1 MVVKCNPLMI
11 YISDRLVVNANSV
24 AGRKMSAITS
34 ENGLE
39 DAHSKSFW
47 VPGNYQRTVKRTED
61 SFQACNDI
69 VACFQERARV
79 ERQYAQQLAEWSNKW
94 KPLVETRR
102 KMSAITSENG
112 LEDAH
117 SKSFWVPG
125 NYQRTVKRTEDSF
138 QACNDIVACFQERA
152 RVERQYAQQLAEW
165 SNKWKPLVETSP
177 LYGSLL
183 QAWKCFLS
191 SADRLASYHS
201 SMCRS
206 LVAEDG
212 DRVRSWQKESF
223 HKKFFGG
230 FKESQ
235 DFGTGF
241 ARAQKPWA
249 KRLKKLDKARSAY
262 HKVSRRE
269 HLVREREAHAA
280 GNPDVAIEKQKKIQE
295 EREAAQQVADKVRAR
310 YEKVLEEVSRYA
322 PRYMEEMECIFD
334 QSQEEERK
342 RISFLKEAFLSIHK
356 HLDVTTNQSVKA
368 VYSELHNTLMAID
381 DQEDLRWWK
390 NTYGPGMPTDWPQFQ
405 EWKQEKKTKKEKVKK
420 VVEQKAAI
428 EKSTMIGGVKVRALY
443 DYDGQE
449 TDELTFKSGEEF
461 LKIED
466 EDDQGWCRGVLEGGR
481 EGLYPANYVEAV

>member
-11 YISDRLVVNANSV
+11 YTSDRLVVNANSV

-94 KPLVETRR
+94 KPLVET
-102 KMSAITSENG
+102 
-112 LEDAH
+112 
-117 SKSFWVPG
+117 
-125 NYQRTVKRTEDSF
+125 
-138 QACNDIVACFQERA
+138 
-152 RVERQYAQQLAEW
+152 
-165 SNKWKPLVETSP
+165 SP

-183 QAWKCFLS
+183 KAWKCFLS

>member
-1 MVVKCNPLMI
+1 
-11 YISDRLVVNANSV
+11 
-24 AGRKMSAITS
+24 MSAILP
-34 ENGLE
+34 EGGLE
-39 DAHSKSFW
+39 DAHSRSFW
-47 VPGNYQRTVKRTED
+47 MPGNYQRTVQRTED
-61 SFQACNDI
+61 AFQACNDI

-94 KPLVETRR
+94 KPLV
-102 KMSAITSENG
+102 
-112 LEDAH
+112 D
-117 SKSFWVPG
+117 
-125 NYQRTVKRTEDSF
+125 
-138 QACNDIVACFQERA
+138 
-152 RVERQYAQQLAEW
+152 
-165 SNKWKPLVETSP
+165 TSP

-183 QAWKCFLS
+183 KAWKCFLS
-191 SADRLASYHS
+191 SADRLASFHS
-201 SMCRS
+201 TICRS

-235 DFGTGF
+235 DFGTSF

-249 KRLKKLDKARSAY
+249 KRLKKLEKVRGAY

-269 HLVREREAHAA
+269 QRVRERELHTQ
-280 GNPDVAIEKQKKIQE
+280 GNPDVAIEKQRKIQE
-295 EREAAQQVADKVRAR
+295 ERETAQQEAHKVRER
-310 YEKVLEEVSRYA
+310 YEKVLEEVTRYA
-322 PRYMEEMECIFD
+322 PRYMEEMDSIFD

-356 HLDVTTNQSVKA
+356 HLDVTTNESVKA
-368 VYSELHNTLMAID
+368 VYNELHNTLMAID
-381 DQEDLRWWK
+381 DQEDLRWWR

-405 EWKQEKKTKKEKVKK
+405 ECTPERKSRKEKVKK
-420 VVEQKAAI
+420 LVEQKPVEQKAAI

-449 TDELTFKSGEEF
+449 TDELSFKSGEEF

-481 EGLYPANYVEAV
+481 EGLYPANYVEVV